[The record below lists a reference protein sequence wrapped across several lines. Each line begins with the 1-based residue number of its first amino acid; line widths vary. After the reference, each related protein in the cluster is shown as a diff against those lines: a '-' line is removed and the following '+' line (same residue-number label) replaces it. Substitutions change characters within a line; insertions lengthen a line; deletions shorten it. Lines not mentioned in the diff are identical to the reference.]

1 MIGRLKLTVE
11 RKFWYKRFRNA
22 AYATIVGSAA
32 WTIAIL
38 LPLMPFSYLPPIIVG
53 GGPGIWLLIGYVL
66 YLAVG
71 VGGLAA
77 LSALIFAIE
86 TYEGRILNERVMM
99 AGLALLC
106 FGVTVGCVL
115 LGIAGAV
122 GGYALTIQH
131 TTVETVQ
138 NTLELYVEPI
148 TVVSLVAVAGAGVS
162 VFGMV
167 TAKATAT

>member
-1 MIGRLKLTVE
+1 
-11 RKFWYKRFRNA
+11 
-22 AYATIVGSAA
+22 
-32 WTIAIL
+32 
-38 LPLMPFSYLPPIIVG
+38 MPFSYLPPIIVG
-53 GGPGIWLLIGYVL
+53 GGPGTWLLIAYAL

-86 TYEGRILNERVMM
+86 TYERRILNERIMM
-99 AGLALLC
+99 AGLALLF
-106 FGVTVGCVL
+106 FGVTVGCAL

-138 NTLELYVEPI
+138 NTLEVYVDPI
-148 TVVSLVAVAGAGVS
+148 TVASLFAVVGAGVS

>member
-1 MIGRLKLTVE
+1 LELTGE
-11 RKFWYKRFRNA
+11 KKFWYKRFRNA
-22 AYATIVGSAA
+22 AYITIVGSAV
-32 WTIAIL
+32 WTIAIV

-53 GGPGIWLLIGYVL
+53 GGPGTWFLLGYVL
-66 YLAVG
+66 YLTVG

-86 TYEGRILNERVMM
+86 TYEGRILNEGIMM
-99 AGLALLC
+99 AGLTLL
-106 FGVTVGCVL
+106 FSGVTVGCVL
-115 LGIAGAV
+115 LGVAGVV

-138 NTLELYVEPI
+138 NTLELYVDPI
-148 TVVSLVAVAGAGVS
+148 TLASLVAVAGAGVS

-167 TAKATAT
+167 TAKATAA